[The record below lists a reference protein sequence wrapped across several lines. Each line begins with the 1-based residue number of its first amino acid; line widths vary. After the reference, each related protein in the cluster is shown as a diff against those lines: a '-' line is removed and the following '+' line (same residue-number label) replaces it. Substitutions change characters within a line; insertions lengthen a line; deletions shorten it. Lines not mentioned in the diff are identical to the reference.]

1 VTAPYCSAGV
11 LEFTVENISA
21 EEIARLRGIYEPLT
35 ESVREL
41 VDTVIRTQADAQTV
55 AAVKADIDA
64 AVARLRSTQ
73 IDGAFGVRRT
83 TSGESM
89 GWGNAVIGIRNALAP
104 PLEIHHEP
112 DGRRWTDFHLGAA
125 YEGPPG
131 HVHGGV
137 SALILDHVLGEA
149 ASPDRKPRFT
159 GSITVRYLRA
169 TPLGRLHAE
178 AVITR
183 TDGFKTFCA
192 GHIAD
197 AEGITV
203 EAEGVFITPRWLRD
217 SAPTAWPSRG
227 SSGPSD

>member
-1 VTAPYCSAGV
+1 M
-11 LEFTVENISA
+11 LEFTTEEWSA
-21 EEIARLRGIYEPLT
+21 EDVARLRGIYQPLA

-41 VDTVIRTQADAQTV
+41 VDATIRSEADAATV
-55 AAVKADIDA
+55 AEVKEQIDA
-64 AVARLRSTQ
+64 AVIRLRERQ
-73 IDGAFGVRRT
+73 IDGAFGARHT
-83 TSGESM
+83 ASGETVA
-89 GWGNAVIGIRNALAP
+89 WGNAVIGIRNALAP
-104 PLEIHHEP
+104 PVRTHRDES
-112 DGRRWTDFHLGAA
+112 GRVWGDFHLGAA

-137 SALILDHVLGEA
+137 SALILDHILGEA

-169 TPLGRLHAE
+169 TPLGALHVE
-178 AVITR
+178 AVSTR
-183 TDGFKTFCA
+183 TDGVKTYCT

-217 SAPTAWPSRG
+217 
-227 SSGPSD
+227 

>member
-1 VTAPYCSAGV
+1 M
-11 LEFTVENISA
+11 LEFTVEDWSV
-21 EEIARLRGIYEPLT
+21 EDIARLRAIYEPLA

-41 VDTVIRTQADAQTV
+41 VDATIRSEADGDTV
-55 AAVKADIDA
+55 AEVKGLVDA
-64 AVARLRSTQ
+64 AVARLRERQ
-73 IDGAFGVRRT
+73 IPGAFGVRQT
-83 TSGESM
+83 TAGESV

-104 PLEIHHEP
+104 PVLTRREES
-112 DGRRWTDFHLGAA
+112 GRVVADFHLGAA

-137 SALILDHVLGEA
+137 SALILDHLLGEA

-169 TPLGRLHAE
+169 TPLGPLRVE
-178 AVITR
+178 AVRTR
-183 TDGFKTFCA
+183 TEGVKTYCT

-197 AEGITV
+197 AEGVTV

-217 SAPTAWPSRG
+217 
-227 SSGPSD
+227 

>member
-1 VTAPYCSAGV
+1 M
-11 LEFTVENISA
+11 LEFTVEDWSGD
-21 EEIARLRGIYEPLT
+21 EVARLRGIYEPLAA
-35 ESVREL
+35 SVREL
-41 VDTVIRTQADAQTV
+41 VDATIRTQADAGTV
-55 AAVKADIDA
+55 AEVKRDIDA
-64 AVARLRSTQ
+64 AVTRLRRRQ

-83 TSGESM
+83 TAGESV

-104 PLEIHHEP
+104 PVVTQRDESGTVRAE
-112 DGRRWTDFHLGAA
+112 FHLGAA

-137 SALILDHVLGEA
+137 SAMILDHLLGEA

-169 TPLGRLHAE
+169 TALGGLRAE
-178 AVITR
+178 AARTR
-183 TDGFKTFCA
+183 TDGVKTFCA

-197 AEGITV
+197 ADGVTV

-217 SAPTAWPSRG
+217 
-227 SSGPSD
+227 